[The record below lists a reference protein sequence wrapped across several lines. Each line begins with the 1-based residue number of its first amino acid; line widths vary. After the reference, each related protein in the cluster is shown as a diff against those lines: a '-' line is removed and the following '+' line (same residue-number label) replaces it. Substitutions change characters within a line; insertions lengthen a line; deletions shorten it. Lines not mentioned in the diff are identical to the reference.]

1 MNRRLLFAA
10 LVLLL
15 AAVLA
20 AVWIARDMQRQLHAP
35 LTVSAAHLLLP
46 PIGTTLVPL
55 GPIPMIC
62 TTASSSLAPS

>member
-35 LTVSAAHLLLP
+35 LTVSARATLLVQPGAPLA
-46 PIGTTLVPL
+46 LV
-55 GPIPMIC
+55 
-62 TTASSSLAPS
+62 SFVFD